1 MSCRLL
7 VGCRGAAFI
16 DYIDPGDASKLL
28 TAARNAGG
36 LWIDGAAASVTLARD
51 TQAMAPKSTGSGAMS
66 SVAAQAL
73 AAAAWGINQAA
84 APPKPAASRAAASQP
99 QQAASSYVFD
109 PSSGLYY
116 DAATS
121 YFFDP
126 KTSVYLYYNQDQ
138 KKYMCY
144 DEESKGYILYNP
156 AKPPKACPPPAGVE
170 LTASAQPGDGARG
183 GKT

>member
-1 MSCRLL
+1 M
-7 VGCRGAAFI
+7 
-16 DYIDPGDASKLL
+16 DPGDASKLL
-28 TAARNAGG
+28 TATRTAGG
-36 LWIDGAAASVTLARD
+36 LWIDGAAASITLARD
-51 TQAMAPKSTGSGAMS
+51 TQAMAPKSSGSGAMS

-73 AAAAWGINQAA
+73 AAAAWGLNQAA
-84 APPKPAASRAAASQP
+84 PVAPKPAAAPAAAP
-99 QQAASSYVFD
+99 QQAAVSSYVFD

-170 LTASAQPGDGARG
+170 LSANANGSQPGDAAG